1 MLLCRE
7 GINSGCEQTACLMRL
22 AGVTGKGKGCCPVT
36 TRRPKGG
43 SDYRPDL
50 VGREFRAT
58 RPNRLWVADIT
69 YVRTR

>member
-43 SDYRPDL
+43 RIIARIWSAVSFEPL
-50 VGREFRAT
+50 GR
-58 RPNRLWVADIT
+58 IGCG
-69 YVRTR
+69 